1 MSWGDENQSGGA
13 YQQAATSI
21 DDRADV
27 FGTGEHPTKPS
38 HRLRLVA
45 LSSLGISYPVHGV
58 TLVKQVH
65 HSHPQLYFRGTL
77 GDEAVIDP
85 IDF

>member
-1 MSWGDENQSGGA
+1 MIVLMSSAPANIQPPDRIDSGLPH
-13 YQQAATSI
+13 S
-21 DDRADV
+21 
-27 FGTGEHPTKPS
+27 
-38 HRLRLVA
+38 
-45 LSSLGISYPVHGV
+45 SSLGVGGLV
-58 TLVKQVH
+58 VGATLVKQVH